1 MVRRRGVLMSEF
13 NQYNP
18 DEECKKVMARIE
30 EICHIQG
37 ISQYELA
44 KSAGISRSTIHDL
57 LKGNNS
63 PCLHTIYK
71 ICNALNLPIQ
81 ALIDSSPHMDGKEN
95 SDKEYLL
102 LYYQHLSAEKKE
114 LLATYMKMLA
124 QYKE

>member
-1 MVRRRGVLMSEF
+1 MSEF

-18 DEECKKVMARIE
+18 DEECKKVMARVE
-30 EICHIQG
+30 KICRMQG

-44 KSAGISRSTIHDL
+44 KSAGISKSTIHDL

-71 ICNALNLPIQ
+71 ICNALNLPLQ
-81 ALIDSSPHMDGKEN
+81 SLIDSSQHIDGKE
-95 SDKEYLL
+95 DLDQEYLL
-102 LYYQHLSAEKKE
+102 LCYQHLSADKREM
-114 LLATYMKMLA
+114 LATYMKMLA